1 MMKKTFILLLALV
14 SIVAFPESASA
25 QFDLSKALGSLLGG
39 SSKSTTTTTTND
51 PYKKL
56 AEAAPAASTLN
67 GTWSYD
73 SATFTYLGNNPLAD
87 VVVAQL
93 DPIIA
98 DVMRQLGVTR
108 GSAEL
113 SMQSGEGVVSHGDS
127 EIRGKYTY
135 QRSTAAITVSTTYEG
150 KSVSV
155 SGYVKYGSNML
166 TVLLDVKQLV
176 KAVKTV
182 YPELKSDQNIVL
194 MDSLLKDMTGVY
206 AVGKFKRK

>member
-1 MMKKTFILLLALV
+1 MRRLANLIVLVLSLALM
-14 SIVAFPESASA
+14 PESASA
-25 QFDLSKALGSLLGG
+25 QFDLSKALGTLLGG

-56 AEAAPAASTLN
+56 ADAAPAASTLN
-67 GTWSYD
+67 GTWTYD

-98 DVMRQLGVTR
+98 DVMRQMGVTR

-113 SMQSGEGVVSHGDS
+113 YMQSGEGVVSHGDS

-135 QRSTAAITVSTTYEG
+135 QRSTAGITVSTTYEG

-176 KAVKTV
+176 KAIKTV
-182 YPELKSDQNIVL
+182 YPELKSDQNIIL
-194 MDSLLKDMTGVY
+194 IDSLLKDISGVY

>member
-1 MMKKTFILLLALV
+1 MRRVANLILL
-14 SIVAFPESASA
+14 IVALAIMPESASA
-25 QFDLSKALGSLLGG
+25 QFDLSKALGTLLGG

-56 AEAAPAASTLN
+56 ADAAPAASTLN
-67 GTWSYD
+67 GTWAYS
-73 SATFTYLGNNPLAD
+73 SATFTYVGNNPLAD

-98 DVMRQLGVTR
+98 DVMRQMGVTP
-108 GSAEL
+108 GSAEVSL
-113 SMQSGEGVVSHGDS
+113 QSGVGVVSHGDS
-127 EIRGKYTY
+127 EIRGKYAY
-135 QRSTAAITVSTTYEG
+135 QRSTAGITVSTTYEG

-155 SGYVKYGSNML
+155 SGYVKYASNTL

-176 KAVKTV
+176 KAIKTV

-194 MDSLLKDMTGVY
+194 IESLLKDISGVY